1 MGRRVARLLGLRWLR
16 CRGLDFILSELR
28 KLLKNFKQGVI
39 FLKECRVTVIGCNRR
54 RKQEATAVAQGRHDC
69 GLAQDV
75 SCGGAEKWMSLDIVF

>member
-1 MGRRVARLLGLRWLR
+1 M
-16 CRGLDFILSELR
+16 
-28 KLLKNFKQGVI
+28 
-39 FLKECRVTVIGCNRR
+39 TVIGCNRR